1 VLNAAPIL
9 LNNNKVFLRLR
20 CRGWVRGVGLVSG
33 QSVRSVS
40 IRKIRVHPSSV
51 RPADDPARNHVI
63 FRLMEQLHLTIEG
76 MTCQHCVR
84 AVDGRLRKTP
94 GVEVTQVTI
103 GSADVQ
109 YDPARTNVDEIA
121 EAIADEGY
129 TAFQE

>member
-1 VLNAAPIL
+1 
-9 LNNNKVFLRLR
+9 
-20 CRGWVRGVGLVSG
+20 
-33 QSVRSVS
+33 
-40 IRKIRVHPSSV
+40 
-51 RPADDPARNHVI
+51 
-63 FRLMEQLHLTIEG
+63 MEQLHLTIEG

-94 GVEVTQVTI
+94 GVEVTHVTI